1 MSGVAWGPVSR
12 RLSIIAL
19 TAAVAAG
26 GILTAMARAD
36 GDPASDY
43 LVARQVFLTS
53 LPGSESRSQQALVST
68 VQAANRAGFAIRV
81 ATISTEYDLGSIT
94 ELWRNPQVYARFL
107 GLELSSVYK
116 QRLLVI
122 MPNGFG
128 FNWPGH
134 STTSAYRLL
143 AGIRIGAGDATLA
156 ATAEQ
161 AVRQLATS
169 AGVTIP
175 APARPGAHAGNSVSA
190 AVLVVAVVVALGA
203 VVVVVVVRRR
213 RRVGPEE
220 ERAGEPATTAAVSP
234 TIAAGE
240 GPPPRLRWAVPGLA
254 ALSVLAIG
262 TPIAL
267 IAIFRHAGASGESAN
282 SIVTPPALSW
292 PANNRPAPD
301 FVLRDQT
308 GHAVSVAQYRGRP
321 VILTFVDPLCR
332 NLCPLEAHLLNQ
344 VVSEMPAA
352 QRPAIL
358 AVSVDVWADSRKD
371 LLQDE
376 RQWKLVPEW
385 HWAVGSPAELA
396 KVWKR
401 YEIGVSV
408 TTKKIAGATINYITH
423 SEAAY
428 VIDSTGHERALFVW
442 PFYPQDLR
450 HTLAQ
455 LS

>member
-1 MSGVAWGPVSR
+1 MVV
-12 RLSIIAL
+12 L
-19 TAAVAAG
+19 TAAVALCGAFAA
-26 GILTAMARAD
+26 ITHAD

-43 LVARQVFLTS
+43 LVAKQVFLTS
-53 LPGSESRSQQALVST
+53 LPGSESRSQQVLVSA

-94 ELWRNPQVYARFL
+94 ELWRKPQVYARFL

-134 STTSAYRLL
+134 STASAYRLL
-143 AGIRIGAGDATLA
+143 AGIRIGAGDTTLA

-161 AVRQLATS
+161 AVRQLAGAAVAKIPAS
-169 AGVTIP
+169 AG
-175 APARPGAHAGNSVSA
+175 AEGKSGESVSP
-190 AVLVVAVVVALGA
+190 VVIGVAAVVVLAGAMFVVLAL
-203 VVVVVVVRRR
+203 RRR
-213 RRVGPEE
+213 RQGARPPKEPRE
-220 ERAGEPATTAAVSP
+220 PATAPAGEPS
-234 TIAAGE
+234 AG
-240 GPPPRLRWAVPGLA
+240 LRWAVPGLA
-254 ALSVLAIG
+254 AVAVLAIG
-262 TPIAL
+262 VPIAL
-267 IAIFRHAGASGESAN
+267 IAIFRHTGASGESVN

-292 PANNRPAPD
+292 PANSRPAPD

-321 VILTFVDPLCR
+321 VIVTFVDPLCR

-344 VVSEMPAA
+344 VVGEMPAA

-376 RQWKLVPEW
+376 TKWELVPQW

-423 SEAAY
+423 TEAAY

>member
-1 MSGVAWGPVSR
+1 MSGVARGPVSR
-12 RLSIIAL
+12 RVSVVAL
-19 TAAVAAG
+19 TVAVALSWAFAAV
-26 GILTAMARAD
+26 ARAD

-43 LVARQVFLTS
+43 LVAKQVFLTS
-53 LPGSESRSQQALVST
+53 LPGSESRSQQALVSA
-68 VQAANRAGFAIRV
+68 VQAANRAGFPIRV

-94 ELWRNPQVYARFL
+94 ELWRNPKVYARFL
-107 GLELSSVYK
+107 GLELSSAYK

-134 STTSAYRLL
+134 STASAYRVL
-143 AGIRIGAGDATLA
+143 AGVRIGTADATLA
-156 ATAEQ
+156 TTAEQ
-161 AVRQLATS
+161 AVRQLAS
-169 AGVTIP
+169 AAGVTIP
-175 APARPGAHAGNSVSA
+175 QASGEQVKSGGSVSPLVIGAA
-190 AVLVVAVVVALGA
+190 AVVGLAGAMLVVLA
-203 VVVVVVVRRR
+203 VRRR
-213 RRVGPEE
+213 RQATPSPK
-220 ERAGEPATTAAVSP
+220 ERREPA
-234 TIAAGE
+234 IA
-240 GPPPRLRWAVPGLA
+240 PRWAVPGLA
-254 ALSVLAIG
+254 AVAVLAIG

-267 IAIFRHAGASGESAN
+267 VSIFRHAGTSGESAN

-292 PANNRPAPD
+292 RANSRPAPN
-301 FVLRDQT
+301 FALRDQT
-308 GHAVSVAQYRGRP
+308 GHTVSVAQYRGRP
-321 VILTFVDPLCR
+321 VIVTFVDPLCR

-344 VVSEMPAA
+344 VVGEMPAV

-358 AVSVDVWADSRKD
+358 AVSVDRWADSRKD

-376 RQWKLVPEW
+376 RRWELVPEW
-385 HWAVGSPAELA
+385 HWAVGSPAALA
-396 KVWKR
+396 KVWKH

-423 SEAAY
+423 TEAAY
-428 VIDSTGHERALFVW
+428 VIDSTGHERALFIW

>member
-1 MSGVAWGPVSR
+1 LSR

-19 TAAVAAG
+19 TAAVG
-26 GILTAMARAD
+26 VCGIFTALARAD

-43 LVARQVFLTS
+43 LVAKQVFLTS
-53 LPGSESRSQQALVST
+53 LPGSETREQQALVSA
-68 VQAANRAGFAIRV
+68 VQAANRSGFPIRV
-81 ATISTEYDLGSIT
+81 ATVSTEYDLGSIT
-94 ELWRNPQVYARFL
+94 ELWRKPQVYARFL
-107 GLELSSVYK
+107 GLELSSIYK

-134 STTSAYRLL
+134 SSASAYRLL
-143 AGIRIGAGDATLA
+143 AGIRSGAGDPTLA
-156 ATAEQ
+156 ATAER
-161 AVRQLATS
+161 AVRQLAKS

-175 APARPGAHAGNSVSA
+175 ASASQQTKAGGSVPWILVAA
-190 AVLVVAVVVALGA
+190 AVIVLLGAAAVVVS
-203 VVVVVVVRRR
+203 VRRR
-213 RRVGPEE
+213 RRHPPQPKPLEPEIAPGGPPGWM
-220 ERAGEPATTAAVSP
+220 RWAAPGVAAV
-234 TIAAGE
+234 A
-240 GPPPRLRWAVPGLA
+240 
-254 ALSVLAIG
+254 VLAIG

-267 IAIFRHAGASGESAN
+267 LAIFRHAGASGESVN

-292 PANNRPAPD
+292 PANRRPAPD

-308 GHAVSVAQYRGRP
+308 GHTVSVARYRGRP
-321 VILTFVDPLCR
+321 VIVTFVDPLCR

-344 VVSEMPAA
+344 VVGEMPAA

-358 AVSVDVWADSRKD
+358 AVSVDHWADSRKD

-376 RQWKLVPEW
+376 SRWELVPEW
-385 HWAVGSPAELA
+385 HWAVGPPAALA
-396 KVWKR
+396 KVWKH

-408 TTKKIAGATINYITH
+408 VTRKISGTTINYITH
-423 SEAAY
+423 TEAAY

>member
-1 MSGVAWGPVSR
+1 
-12 RLSIIAL
+12 
-19 TAAVAAG
+19 
-26 GILTAMARAD
+26 MARAD

-43 LVARQVFLTS
+43 LVAKQVFLTS
-53 LPGSESRSQQALVST
+53 LPGAESRSQQALVSA
-68 VQAANRAGFAIRV
+68 VQAANRSGFAIRV
-81 ATISTEYDLGSIT
+81 ATVSTEYDLGSIT
-94 ELWRNPQVYARFL
+94 ELWRKPQVYARFL
-107 GLELSSVYK
+107 GLELSSIYK

-134 STTSAYRLL
+134 SNASAYRLL
-143 AGIRIGAGDATLA
+143 AGIRIGAGDSTLA

-161 AVRQLATS
+161 AVRQLAKT

-175 APARPGAHAGNSVSA
+175 ASASQQTKAGNSVPWI
-190 AVLVVAVVVALGA
+190 LVVAAVIVLLGA
-203 VVVVVVVRRR
+203 AVCALVVRRR
-213 RRVGPEE
+213 RRRPPRPQPLEPEIAPGGPPGWM
-220 ERAGEPATTAAVSP
+220 RWAAPGVAAV
-234 TIAAGE
+234 A
-240 GPPPRLRWAVPGLA
+240 
-254 ALSVLAIG
+254 VLAIG

-267 IAIFRHAGASGESAN
+267 LAIFRHPGATGESVN

-292 PANNRPAPD
+292 PANRRPAPN

-308 GHAVSVAQYRGRP
+308 GHTVSVAQYRGRP
-321 VILTFVDPLCR
+321 VIVTFVDPLCR

-344 VVSEMPAA
+344 VVGDVPAA

-358 AVSVDVWADSRKD
+358 AVSVDHWADSRKD

-376 RQWKLVPEW
+376 RRWELVPEW
-385 HWAVGSPAELA
+385 HWAVGTPAALA
-396 KVWKR
+396 QVWKH

-408 TTKKIAGATINYITH
+408 ITKKISGTTINYITH
-423 SEAAY
+423 TEAAY

-442 PFYPQDLR
+442 PFYPQDLQ